1 MTSVNIFT
9 AEMEYDEEDP
19 AGYNAA
25 VSNVGKQAGGDELAV
40 KLFDV
45 PAGQSLCPY
54 HYEYVEEWLLVLEGE
69 VVVRPE
75 AVGICGSDFHFFA
88 GELHEA
94 VGATLPRVQ
103 GHEVAATIDAAGPGC
118 DDALRPGVRVAL
130 WPLTPCGDCYP
141 CRIGRGHDLRLADRP
156 QLRLG

>member
-40 KLFDV
+40 KLFDL

-69 VVVRPE
+69 VVVRVP
-75 AVGICGSDFHFFA
+75 D
-88 GELHEA
+88 GERRLQR
-94 VGATLPRVQ
+94 GDLM
-103 GHEVAATIDAAGPGC
+103 C
-118 DDALRPGVRVAL
+118 FRPGPDGAHKVSNAEQQTARVLMFSTDPDLAVAV
-130 WPLTPCGDCYP
+130 YP
-141 CRIGRGHDLRLADRP
+141 DSDKIGVWTGNPDDKLMLKRADG
-156 QLRLG
+156 QVAYWEGEE

>member
-69 VVVRPE
+69 VVVRVP
-75 AVGICGSDFHFFA
+75 D
-88 GELHEA
+88 GERRLQR
-94 VGATLPRVQ
+94 GDLM
-103 GHEVAATIDAAGPGC
+103 C
-118 DDALRPGVRVAL
+118 FRPGPDGAHKVSNTEPQTARVLMFSSDPDLAVAV
-130 WPLTPCGDCYP
+130 YP
-141 CRIGRGHDLRLADRP
+141 DSDKIGVWTGNPDDKLMLKRADG
-156 QLRLG
+156 QVAYWEGEE

>member
-69 VVVRPE
+69 VVVRVP
-75 AVGICGSDFHFFA
+75 D
-88 GELHEA
+88 GE
-94 VGATLPRVQ
+94 R
-103 GHEVAATIDAAGPGC
+103 
-118 DDALRPGVRVAL
+118 
-130 WPLTPCGDCYP
+130 
-141 CRIGRGHDLRLADRP
+141 RLAARRPDVLRTRARRRP
-156 QLRLG
+156 QGLEHRAADRSGADVLERPRRWLSPCIPTATRSASGPATPTTS

>member
-45 PAGQSLCPY
+45 PEGQSLCPY

-69 VVVRPE
+69 VVVRVPDGE
-75 AVGICGSDFHFFA
+75 RRLQRGDLMCFAPGPDGAHKVSNTEQQTARVLMFSTDPDLAVAVYPDSDKIGVWTGNPDDKLMLKRA
-88 GELHEA
+88 DGQVAYWEGEE
-94 VGATLPRVQ
+94 
-103 GHEVAATIDAAGPGC
+103 
-118 DDALRPGVRVAL
+118 
-130 WPLTPCGDCYP
+130 
-141 CRIGRGHDLRLADRP
+141 
-156 QLRLG
+156 

>member
-1 MTSVNIFT
+1 MTNVNIFT
-9 AEMEYDEEDP
+9 AEMEYDEDDP

-69 VVVRPE
+69 VVVRVPDGE
-75 AVGICGSDFHFFA
+75 RRLQRGDLMCFAPGPDGAHKVSNAEQQTARVLMFSTDPDLAVAVYPDSDKIGVWTGNPDDKLMLKRA
-88 GELHEA
+88 DGQVAYWEGEE
-94 VGATLPRVQ
+94 
-103 GHEVAATIDAAGPGC
+103 
-118 DDALRPGVRVAL
+118 
-130 WPLTPCGDCYP
+130 
-141 CRIGRGHDLRLADRP
+141 
-156 QLRLG
+156 

>member
-19 AGYNAA
+19 AGYHAA

-69 VVVRPE
+69 VVVRAPGGE
-75 AVGICGSDFHFFA
+75 TTVTKGGLMCFPPGPDGAHKVSNTEQQTARVLMFSSDPDVAVAVYPDSDKIGVWTGNA
-88 GELHEA
+88 DDKLMLKRADGQVGYWEGEE
-94 VGATLPRVQ
+94 
-103 GHEVAATIDAAGPGC
+103 
-118 DDALRPGVRVAL
+118 
-130 WPLTPCGDCYP
+130 
-141 CRIGRGHDLRLADRP
+141 
-156 QLRLG
+156 

>member
-1 MTSVNIFT
+1 MTIVNIFT

-69 VVVRPE
+69 VVVRVPDGE
-75 AVGICGSDFHFFA
+75 RRLQRGDLMCFAPGSDGAHKVSNTEQQTARVLMFSSHPDLA
-88 GELHEA
+88 VAVYPDSDKIGVWTGNPDDKLMLKRADGQVAYWEGEE
-94 VGATLPRVQ
+94 
-103 GHEVAATIDAAGPGC
+103 
-118 DDALRPGVRVAL
+118 
-130 WPLTPCGDCYP
+130 
-141 CRIGRGHDLRLADRP
+141 
-156 QLRLG
+156 

>member
-1 MTSVNIFT
+1 MTTVNIFT

-69 VVVRPE
+69 VVVRVPDGE
-75 AVGICGSDFHFFA
+75 RRLQRGDLMCFAPGPDGAHKVSNTEQQTARVLMFSSDPDLAVAVYRDSDKIGVWTGNPDDKLMLKRA
-88 GELHEA
+88 DGQVAYWEGEE
-94 VGATLPRVQ
+94 
-103 GHEVAATIDAAGPGC
+103 
-118 DDALRPGVRVAL
+118 
-130 WPLTPCGDCYP
+130 
-141 CRIGRGHDLRLADRP
+141 
-156 QLRLG
+156 

>member
-69 VVVRPE
+69 VVVRVPDGE
-75 AVGICGSDFHFFA
+75 RRLRRGDLMCFAPGPDGAHKVSNAEQQTARVLMFSSDPDLAVAVYPDSDKIGVWTGNPDDKLMLKRA
-88 GELHEA
+88 DGQVAYWEGEE
-94 VGATLPRVQ
+94 
-103 GHEVAATIDAAGPGC
+103 
-118 DDALRPGVRVAL
+118 
-130 WPLTPCGDCYP
+130 
-141 CRIGRGHDLRLADRP
+141 
-156 QLRLG
+156 